1 MAFDF
6 VLVSLHFVQLSLFVF
21 LFVARDCVPG
31 VPNQLSP
38 FINAERCSRSIHTAL
53 DIQSS
58 ILRIGQCPQSE
69 SGSSLPTKANFKR
82 FFLR

>member
-6 VLVSLHFVQLSLFVF
+6 VLVSLHSVQLSLFVF

-31 VPNQLSP
+31 VPNKLSP

-58 ILRIGQCPQSE
+58 ILRIGQCPQTE
-69 SGSSLPTKANFKR
+69 SGSSPPPKLTLKGSF
-82 FFLR
+82 